1 MALTKAEKEQ
11 IRSDYGISNNDSGS
25 TPVQVAAL
33 TTRINQLVEHLRI
46 HKHDYASQR
55 GLLKLVGQ
63 RRRLL
68 AYLRENAPDTYTN
81 LIQRL
86 GLRR

>member
-11 IRSDYGISNNDSGS
+11 VRSEFAENATDTGS
-25 TPVQVAAL
+25 TRLQIATL
-33 TTRINQLVEHLRI
+33 TRRINQLVEHLRT
-46 HKHDYASQR
+46 HKHDFASER

-68 AYLRENAPDTYTN
+68 AYLRKTSPDSYTA
-81 LIQRL
+81 LIQTL